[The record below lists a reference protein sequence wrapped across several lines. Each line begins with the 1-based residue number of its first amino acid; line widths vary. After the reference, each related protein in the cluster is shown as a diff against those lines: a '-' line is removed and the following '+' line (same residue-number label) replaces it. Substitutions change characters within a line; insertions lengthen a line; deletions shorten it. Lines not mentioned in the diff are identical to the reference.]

1 MRPFRIILCFFV
13 MASQAAALTLSP
25 PAPTPVS
32 EVLVDIGGLTP
43 GISYELELADGSG
56 TNWPLAGGT
65 ADRIGA
71 LSLTATMPR
80 VDPGNYLLEL
90 YAARTLVVSQSM
102 TIAAPA
108 RVSFD
113 PPAAA
118 PGERVSFSASNLPFG
133 QYTLFLE
140 GLRLFGPQA
149 AQRDLEGEFIVPF
162 QRTLNPAEVNI
173 QLRGRSGRLILVS
186 VSEPFSILEGEGP
199 YTVPRAVTAELPDE
213 PLNRRQRT
221 RIAGELELPPR
232 VLQDPDARVSIV
244 TSVCPEDGALP
255 DHITEC
261 IMLPV
266 NRGPATLD
274 ADGAFSADVSG
285 VSILSGD
292 ATWPSFNEGTVD
304 GGLVFISPGERSGSV
319 PLGRLNPGAPLP
331 TKTLTVKLI
340 KGFSDDEPLEGALIN
355 LQGGILIDPDC
366 PEGNCDLARQVAGSG
381 AFQTVNQFSDW
392 ITDVGNLVSNPGF
405 SCPLSLARGFTDANG
420 EFTFTLDPEHMVF
433 VAKALNATGSVL
445 EQLGDTVP
453 GAMPPWTRYFPLQL
467 KMNALSLL
475 DEEQSYGFINA
486 NGQATGA
493 VYPFFYDVQTNK
505 FHEGNLELTLPAPG
519 EDPDT
524 NQYPVLFENSASNN
538 LSFVFPP
545 VNADELELNS
555 DPFMPGLTVG
565 LATRESPNSEPLLR
579 FSAIYGYPDRSRF
592 PDAMFDIS
600 RELEV
605 RFVHD
610 ALTFG
615 ALQNV
620 TLKFGNSRYS
630 LAVTTDGETCSVE
643 GDQYSTTIPNAHRL
657 EPGIHTL
664 RLEASLQASDKPV
677 SREFQLVVLSGPD
690 WLAAD
695 SLENPRIAW
704 SPDRL
709 ELIAN
714 EKPQMLDVSATV
726 NEYDIGTLQNDS
738 HNDAILTETV
748 DSHGFSGIR
757 RFGMS
762 DNQAMNRVPANVP
775 SGLNPPPLSGG
786 VGTMQFGSPVPQT
799 LIDTGKIPLF
809 RYVWGVPP
817 IADATLGVDF
827 WFKLLL
833 TYFGQV
839 TIGESVTSKVEINPV
854 VQAGLD
860 LFIDVSIL
868 FDIVSLDM
876 TASPQIGIEMPFCV
890 IDGAPQT
897 SEELFKFLLRLS
909 YEVSV
914 GVCPLCIGAGGTFTP
929 VDLCEG
935 NGCPSSGPGSICPD
949 AKLSA
954 LRLDANKGDEINRPQ
969 LSGRYSA
976 IASNGRGSSLAAW
989 VGDDGHIYS
998 QEVSAGGSLIDQL
1011 AIASPRG
1018 VTGLDTVWFSRDRGL
1033 MVWAQSALDEITFEE
1048 FRQDFGSRG
1057 FDDNWQPVS
1066 SQQHLRYALYE
1077 NGGWSAPMD
1086 LTLPNGGEG
1095 GVKLAVCADDPVRGS
1110 GCPAD
1115 GEALAV
1121 WTRDLDGDLTGN
1133 QRVFFS
1139 RFNGSTW
1146 SVPERVDPGSNA
1158 KELQPSATYVN
1169 GNPVVVWVRNPSRS
1183 LADLAQRE
1191 LAYRFLNSPDA
1202 GIVPTELAKGVASPI
1217 VRSDSLDRLIVAYS
1231 AATDS
1236 AAFLGNRRSLRLAIA
1251 DCTLQP
1257 CSWAEQEI
1265 LDDDQRR
1272 IYVERPQLEV
1282 TPEGFAVMVFRHLG
1296 YGSLNGQPLARADD
1310 SPGAISGLGDL
1321 AMITLDLET
1330 NANFLEPLTVD
1341 GALNLNP
1348 QMAYD
1353 PLLDELLVTSAPAQ
1367 ALVAGKNLPGSKR
1380 RVAGGSSRLGNGS
1393 GPRLN
1398 RLGNVPDLAVV
1409 SITADAEW
1417 LDPFLPITVRF
1428 ENRGAPFDGEVPVI
1442 LSWDGPADTGRSAW
1456 FETIPDPGFSGA
1468 TRQYSIGF
1476 AEGDFPD
1483 EIHRLYVTI
1492 DPEGEFLDRNGG
1504 NNQLTRLF
1512 GQLPEPAITLVKTS
1526 PRTQTTQIDFSPV
1539 NDLRVVGYRI
1549 YRSTDGESYVPIG
1562 TTFTNG
1568 YLDVTGN
1575 SQQQAF
1581 YRVTSFSAR
1590 GQESTLGPPAERQ
1603 PVKTEV
1609 IFQSGFEPR

>member
-1 MRPFRIILCFFV
+1 MVLGVFV
-13 MASQAAALTLSP
+13 LAGQLEALTVSP
-25 PAPTPVS
+25 PSPTPGA
-32 EVLVDIGGLTP
+32 EVLVDVGGLTA
-43 GISYELELADGSG
+43 GSDYELELSDGSG
-56 TNWPLAGGT
+56 ASWPLAGGT

-71 LSLTATMPR
+71 LSLTATLPR
-80 VDPGNYLLEL
+80 ISPGPYQFEL
-90 YAARTLVVSQSM
+90 YANRTLVVSQRVTVSN
-102 TIAAPA
+102 PA
-108 RVSFD
+108 QLTFD

-118 PGERVSFSASNLPFG
+118 PGERVIFSATNLPYG
-133 QYTLFLE
+133 QYTLSLE

-149 AQRDLEGEFIVPF
+149 AEGSLEGSFVVPY
-162 QRTLNPAEVNI
+162 QRTATPAEVVI
-173 QLRGRSGRLILVS
+173 DFRGRSGRVVLVS
-186 VSEPFSILEGEGP
+186 ASAPFSILDGEGP
-199 YTVPRAVTAELPDE
+199 YTVPRAISADLPSE
-213 PLNRRQRT
+213 PLSRQQTSRVS
-221 RIAGELELPPR
+221 GQLELPPR
-232 VLQDPDARVSIV
+232 VLQNPDTRISVV
-244 TSVCPEDGALP
+244 TSVCPEDGTLP

-266 NRGPATLD
+266 NRGSVTLEP
-274 ADGAFSADVSG
+274 DGAFSASVSG
-285 VSILSGD
+285 VSILAGD
-292 ATWPSFNEGTVD
+292 ATFPSINEGTVD
-304 GGLVFISPGERSGSV
+304 GGLVFISPDERSGSV
-319 PLGRLNPGAPLP
+319 ELGLLNPGIPLP
-331 TKTLTVKLI
+331 SKTLTVSLK
-340 KGFSDDEPLEGALIN
+340 KGFSDGEPLEGALVN
-355 LQGGILIDPDC
+355 LQGGILVDPDC
-366 PEGNCDLARQVAGSG
+366 PDGDCDPARESGGSG
-381 AFQTVNQFSDW
+381 PWQTNNQFSDW
-392 ITDVGNLVSNPGF
+392 ISNVGNLVANPGF

-420 EFTFTLDPEHMVF
+420 EFTFTLDPEHMIF
-433 VAKALNATGSVL
+433 VAKALNATRSVFG
-445 EQLGDTVP
+445 QLGDNVNVP
-453 GAMPPWTRYFPLQL
+453 MLPWTRYFPFQL
-467 KMNALSLL
+467 KINALSLL
-475 DEEQSYGFINA
+475 NEEQSYGFINA

-493 VYPFFYDVQTNK
+493 VYPFFYDVQTNR
-505 FHEGNLELTLPAPG
+505 FHEGNLELALPAPG
-519 EDPDT
+519 EDPDPLK
-524 NQYPVLFENSASNN
+524 YPLLFGNSPSNT
-538 LSFVFPP
+538 LSFAFPP
-545 VNADELELNS
+545 VNADELELTE
-555 DPFMPGLTVG
+555 DPFMPGLSAG
-565 LATRESPNSEPLLR
+565 LALRREPGSDPLLR
-579 FSAIYGYPDRSRF
+579 FSHIYGYPDRTRF
-592 PDAMFDIS
+592 PDSVFQIT
-600 RELEV
+600 RQLEV
-605 RFVHD
+605 RFKHD
-610 ALTFG
+610 SLTFG

-620 TLKFGNSRYS
+620 ALFIEGSRLS
-630 LAVTTDGETCSVE
+630 LEVTADGETCNVE
-643 GDQYSTTIPNAHRL
+643 GDEYATVIPNAHRL
-657 EPGIHTL
+657 TPGVYDL
-664 RLEASLQASDKPV
+664 RLEASLQASDTPV
-677 SREFQLVVLSGPD
+677 SREFQLVVQPGPD
-690 WLAAD
+690 WLASD
-695 SLENPRIAW
+695 TLDNPRISWA
-704 SPDRL
+704 PDRL

-726 NEYDIGTLQNDS
+726 SDFDIGTLQNDS
-738 HNDAILTETV
+738 HNDAILTQSV
-748 DSHGFSGIR
+748 DLNGFSSIR

-762 DNQAMNRVPANVP
+762 DNQAMNRVPQNP
-775 SGLNPPPLSGG
+775 PKGLNPPPLSGG
-786 VGTMQFGSPVPQT
+786 GGTMEFGSEVPQT

-827 WFKLLL
+827 WFKLML
-833 TYFGQV
+833 TYFGHV
-839 TIGESVTSKVEINPV
+839 TVGDGVTSKVEINPV

-935 NGCPSSGPGSICPD
+935 NGCPSSSPGSICPD
-949 AKLSA
+949 SKLSA
-954 LRLDANKGDEINRPQ
+954 LRLNANKGDEINRPQ
-969 LSGRYSA
+969 LSARYSA
-976 IASNGRGSSLAAW
+976 IASNGRGGSLAAW

-998 QEVSAGGSLIDQL
+998 QEVSAGGSLIDEL

-1018 VTGLDTVWFSRDRGL
+1018 ITGLDTVWFSRDRGL
-1033 MVWAQSALDEITFEE
+1033 MVWAQSALDETTFEQ
-1048 FRQDFGSRG
+1048 FRQDFRARG
-1057 FDDNWQPVS
+1057 FDGNWQPVS

-1095 GVKLAVCADDPVRGS
+1095 GVKLAVCADDPARGS
-1110 GCPAD
+1110 GCPAG

-1121 WTRDLDGDLTGN
+1121 WTRDLDGDLAGN

-1139 RFNGSTW
+1139 RFNGGTW
-1146 SVPERVDPGSNA
+1146 SAPERVDPGSSS

-1217 VRSDSLDRLIVAYS
+1217 VRSDLLDRLIVAYS
-1231 AATDS
+1231 AATDT

-1321 AMITLDLET
+1321 AMVTFDLAT
-1330 NANFLEPLTVD
+1330 NANYLEPLTVD

-1348 QMAYD
+1348 EMAYD
-1353 PLLDELLVTSAPAQ
+1353 PLLGELLVTSAPAE
-1367 ALVAGKNLPGSKR
+1367 AVVAGKNLPGAKR
-1380 RVAGGSSRLGNGS
+1380 VISGGTGRLGTGA

-1409 SITADAEW
+1409 SISADAEW
-1417 LDPFLPITVRF
+1417 PDPFLPITVRF
-1428 ENRGAPFDGEVPVI
+1428 QNRGAPFAGEVPI
-1442 LSWDGPADTGRSAW
+1442 QLNWDGPPDTGRFVW
-1456 FETIPDPGFSGA
+1456 FETIPDPGIGGT
-1468 TRQYSIGF
+1468 TREYFVSF

-1492 DPEGEFLDRNGG
+1492 DPEGEFADRNGS

-1512 GQLPEPAITLVKTS
+1512 GQLPVPEITSVKTS
-1526 PRTQTTQIDFSPV
+1526 PRSRTTQIDFSPES
-1539 NDLRVVGYRI
+1539 DSRVVGYRV
-1549 YRSTDGESYVPIG
+1549 YRSTNRGPFVPIG
-1562 TTFTNG
+1562 TTFTHG
-1568 YLDVTGN
+1568 YLDVTGD
-1575 SQQQAF
+1575 SDEQAS
-1581 YRVTSFSAR
+1581 YRLTSFSAR
-1590 GQESTLGPPAERQ
+1590 GQESALGLPAERQ

-1609 IFQSGFEPR
+1609 IFRSGFEPL